1 MPSII
6 YGGVKY
12 IQVRHAIYCK
22 LCKDTLESKD
32 NHDFKICSCNSVSL
46 DGGPSNKIL
55 GSLENIEPRSVYCAF
70 INGKKLWLPQEIIET
85 AHLNLINK
93 YKQNAK
99 VQGRETQ
106 GNNYTLE
113 KAT

>member
-1 MPSII
+1 MPSIT

-22 LCKDTLESKD
+22 LCKDTLESKTG
-32 NHDFKICSCNSVSL
+32 FKMCSCSSVGIDS
-46 DGGPSNKIL
+46 DRTL
-55 GSLENIEPRSVYCAF
+55 GSLENIEQRSIYCAHV
-70 INGKKLWLPQEIIET
+70 NGKKLWLPQEIIEST
-85 AHLNLINK
+85 HLNMLNK

-106 GNNYTLE
+106 GDYNSFKET
-113 KAT
+113 T

>member
-6 YGGVKY
+6 YGGVRY

-22 LCKDTLESKD
+22 LCKDTLESKS
-32 NHDFKICSCNSVSL
+32 NHDFKMCSCGSVGI
-46 DGGPSNKIL
+46 DYDRTL
-55 GSLENIEPRSVYCAF
+55 GSLENIEPRSIYCAHV
-70 INGKKLWLPQEIIET
+70 NGKKLWLPQEIIEST
-85 AHLNLINK
+85 HLNLISK

-106 GNNYTLE
+106 GDYNLTKE
-113 KAT
+113 TT

>member
-1 MPSII
+1 MSSIR

-22 LCKDTLESKD
+22 LCKDTLESKF
-32 NHDFKICSCNSVSL
+32 NHEFKTCSCDSIGI
-46 DGGPSNKIL
+46 DDTRIL
-55 GSLENIEPRSVYCAF
+55 GSLENMEQRSLYCAF
-70 INGKKLWLPQEIIET
+70 INRKKLWLPQEIIEST
-85 AHLNLINK
+85 HLNIINM

-99 VQGRETQ
+99 VKGGKTQ
-106 GNNYTLE
+106 GNHYFAE